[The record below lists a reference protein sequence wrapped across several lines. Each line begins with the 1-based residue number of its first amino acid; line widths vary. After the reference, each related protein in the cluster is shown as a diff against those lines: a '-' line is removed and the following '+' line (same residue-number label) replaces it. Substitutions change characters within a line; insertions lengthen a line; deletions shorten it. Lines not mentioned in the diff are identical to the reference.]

1 MSVLHITKENFDE
14 LALHSDKPVLLD
26 FYATWCGPCKM
37 QAPVLEEIAQE
48 RSDLT
53 VGKIDVDAEIELAM
67 RYGVS
72 SIPTLILLKQGEVA
86 AKLVGYTPKDE
97 LLEQI

>member
-26 FYATWCGPCKM
+26 FFATWCGPCKM

-53 VGKIDVDAEIELAM
+53 VGKIDVDAEMELAM

-72 SIPTLILLKQGEVA
+72 SIPTLIVLKQGEVA

-97 LLEQI
+97 LLTHF

>member
-1 MSVLHITKENFDE
+1 MSVLHITKDNFDE

-67 RYGVS
+67 HYGVS

>member
-1 MSVLHITKENFDE
+1 MSVLHITKDNFDE

-26 FYATWCGPCKM
+26 FFATWCGPCKM

-53 VGKIDVDAEIELAM
+53 VGKIDVDAEMELAM

-72 SIPTLILLKQGEVA
+72 SIPTLIVLKQGEVA

-97 LLEQI
+97 LLEHF

>member
-1 MSVLHITKENFDE
+1 MSVLHITNENFDE

-37 QAPVLEEIAQE
+37 QAPILEEIAQE

-53 VGKIDVDAEIELAM
+53 VGKIDIDAEMELAM

-72 SIPTLILLKQGEVA
+72 SVPTLIVLKQGEVA

-97 LLEQI
+97 LLAQF